1 MRVLELSLRNYRIFE
16 EVDLELPARVIGI
29 FGVNGAGKSTL
40 MESIAFACY
49 GVDAA
54 RTKKQEIRTHGVLT
68 DCEVRLVFEHA
79 GQPYEVRRTIR
90 GKGHTPEAELF
101 GGGMTLASG
110 TTEVDAE
117 IRRLLHMDL
126 QVFRASVY
134 AEQKQLDAF
143 SDVTP
148 GRRKEMAL
156 RLLGI
161 RPVEDARNASRRE
174 ARATKESADQLTG
187 AVPDVAAL
195 EADLK
200 GAKDVVTE
208 AKRLAKAAAA
218 ELKEAAAVEKAAKKA
233 FAGSD
238 ALRQRIEKLTVE
250 LRAKTE
256 QSEHAAE
263 QHEALLERVERMKTA
278 VAELPAIDDELA
290 GLAGIDDRLRLGT
303 ALVERRD
310 ELAQT
315 QARLDA
321 MPETDRAAVLT
332 ALEAAAGAVERVRSA
347 VAGAEAEQAH
357 RSTLLEQALERL
369 ERAAEAD
376 PSQPCPTCGRPL
388 GDDFASY
395 VKHCKAEVAGAK
407 KTAATAA
414 AAVKKALADR
424 ARAEKDQ
431 VAAAQAGER
440 AREQDARRSQLAERI
455 GSLSAEVATL
465 AEPFVGSVPE
475 LDELRASAQR
485 ARALST
491 RAAELRTERQHLAQ
505 TERDLDAARQRIELL
520 DGELARLAGEA
531 EGLAFDDAAHDRL
544 HDELEEA
551 IGALEEARETERG
564 ASDALKDAE
573 KAEAGLA
580 AAVRQAKET
589 QARVDE
595 LRSDARYVER
605 VALLLEGFRNHLVA
619 RIGPELSR
627 EAEALFR
634 ELTNHEYDDLKVDEE
649 KLTIQIADGDS
660 YFAID
665 RFSGS
670 ETDLANL
677 ALRVAISTQLSR
689 LSGADVGMMVLDE
702 VLASLDEERK
712 DLMVQALGRLS
723 SRFHQ
728 LFVVTHAEQIKD
740 QFPATISVQ
749 KVGRRRS
756 TAVLV

>member
-29 FGVNGAGKSTL
+29 FGENGAGKSSL

-54 RTKKQEIRTHGVLT
+54 RTKKHEIRTHGILT
-68 DCEVRLVFEHA
+68 DCLVRLVFEHA
-79 GQPYEVRRTIR
+79 GQQYEVRRTIK

-101 GGGMTLASG
+101 GGDMLLASG

-126 QVFRASVY
+126 HVFRASVY

-161 RPVEDARNASRRE
+161 RPVEEARNASRRE
-174 ARATKESADQLTG
+174 ARATKESAVQLAG
-187 AVPDVAAL
+187 AVADLAAL
-195 EADLK
+195 EAELK
-200 GAKDVVTE
+200 DAKEATAE
-208 AKRLAKAAAA
+208 AKHLAKAAVA
-218 ELKEAAAVEKAAKKA
+218 ELKGAIAVEKAATRA
-233 FAGSD
+233 FAESD
-238 ALRQRIEKLTVE
+238 AVRQRIETLTVE

-256 QSEHAAE
+256 QRGHASEQRDALAE
-263 QHEALLERVERMKTA
+263 RVQRMTEAL
-278 VAELPAIDDELA
+278 AELPAIEEQLGELA
-290 GLAGIDDRLRLGT
+290 GIEERLRLGSGL
-303 ALVERRD
+303 AERSA
-310 ELAQT
+310 ELAKTRAQLE
-315 QARLDA
+315 AV
-321 MPETDRAAVLT
+321 PEIDEGSVLA
-332 ALEAAAGAVERVRSA
+332 ALEAAAAALERARA
-347 VAGAEAEQAH
+347 AAAGAEAERAH
-357 RSTLLEQALERL
+357 RAALLEQALDRL
-369 ERAAEAD
+369 DRTADAD

-388 GDDFASY
+388 GNDFTSY
-395 VKHCKAEVAGAK
+395 VKHCKAEAADAK
-407 KTAATAA
+407 KAAAAAAATA
-414 AAVKKALADR
+414 KRDLADR
-424 ARAEKDQ
+424 VRAEKEQ
-431 VAAAQAGER
+431 AGAADAGER
-440 AREQDARRSQLAERI
+440 AREQAARRTQLAERVD
-455 GSLSAEVATL
+455 GLTAEIAEL
-465 AEPFVGSVPE
+465 AEPFDGAVPQ
-475 LDELRASAQR
+475 LDELRASAER
-485 ARALST
+485 ARTLAA
-491 RAAELRTERQHLAQ
+491 RATELGAQRQHLDQA
-505 TERDLDAARQRIELL
+505 ERDLAAARTRIDKL
-520 DGELARLAGEA
+520 DAELARLAGEA
-531 EGLAFDDAAHDRL
+531 EGLAFDEAQHARLRDEREHAAR
-544 HDELEEA
+544 
-551 IGALEEARETERG
+551 ALEEARSGERG

-573 KAEAGLA
+573 KAEVELLA
-580 AAVRQAKET
+580 ALRQAKET
-589 QARVDE
+589 QAKVDE
-595 LRSDARYVER
+595 LRSEARYVER
-605 VALLLEGFRNHLVA
+605 VAMLLEGFRDHLVA
-619 RIGPELSR
+619 RVGPELSR

-728 LFVVTHAEQIKD
+728 LFVVTHAEQVKD
-740 QFPATISVQ
+740 QFPASILVQ

>member
-1 MRVLELSLRNYRIFE
+1 MRVLELSLRNYRVFE

-54 RTKKQEIRTHGVLT
+54 RTKKQEIRTH
-68 DCEVRLVFEHA
+68 
-79 GQPYEVRRTIR
+79 R
-90 GKGHTPEAELF
+90 GKGHSPEAELF

-110 TTEVDAE
+110 TIEVDAE

-174 ARATKESADQLTG
+174 ARATRESADQLTS

-200 GAKDVVTE
+200 SAKDVVTE

-218 ELKEAAAVEKAAKKA
+218 ELKEAVAVEKAAKKA

-238 ALRQRIEKLTVE
+238 AVRQRIEKLTVE

-263 QHEALLERVERMKTA
+263 QHDALVERVERMRAA
-278 VAELPAIDDELA
+278 VAELPTIDDELS
-290 GLAGIDDRLRLGT
+290 GLAGIEDRLRLGT
-303 ALVERRD
+303 SLVERRD
-310 ELAQT
+310 ELAHT

-321 MPETDRAAVLT
+321 MPETDRATVVS
-332 ALEAAAGAVERVRSA
+332 ALEAAVGAVERARSA
-347 VAGAEAEQAH
+347 VAGTEAEQAH

-369 ERAAEAD
+369 ERAAVAD

-407 KTAATAA
+407 KTATTAA
-414 AAVKKALADR
+414 AAVKKALVER

-431 VAAAQAGER
+431 VAATEAGER
-440 AREQDARRSQLAERI
+440 AREQDAHRSQLAERI

-465 AEPFVGSVPE
+465 AEPFGGAVPE

-485 ARALST
+485 ARALGT
-491 RAAELRTERQHLAQ
+491 RAAELRTEREHLAQ
-505 TERDLDAARQRIELL
+505 AERDLEVARRRIELL
-520 DGELARLAGEA
+520 EAELAKLAGEA
-531 EGLAFDDAAHDRL
+531 EGLAFDDAAHERL

-551 IGALEEARETERG
+551 IGALEQARETERE
-564 ASDALKDAE
+564 ASDGLKDAE
-573 KAEAGLA
+573 KVEAGLV

>member
-1 MRVLELSLRNYRIFE
+1 VS
-16 EVDLELPARVIGI
+16 
-29 FGVNGAGKSTL
+29 
-40 MESIAFACY
+40 
-49 GVDAA
+49 
-54 RTKKQEIRTHGVLT
+54 
-68 DCEVRLVFEHA
+68 
-79 GQPYEVRRTIR
+79 
-90 GKGHTPEAELF
+90 
-101 GGGMTLASG
+101 LASG

-117 IRRLLHMDL
+117 IRGLLHMDL

-174 ARATKESADQLTG
+174 ARATRESADQLTG

-200 GAKDVVTE
+200 AAKDVVTE
-208 AKRLAKAAAA
+208 ATHLAKAAAA
-218 ELKEAAAVEKAAKKA
+218 HLKEAVAVEKAAKKA

-238 ALRQRIEKLTVE
+238 AVRQRIEKLTVE
-250 LRAKTE
+250 LRSKTE
-256 QSEHAAE
+256 QREHATQQLE
-263 QHEALLERVERMKTA
+263 VLVERVERMTA
-278 VAELPAIDDELA
+278 AVEELPAIDDELA
-290 GLAGIDDRLRLGT
+290 GLTGIEDRLRLGT
-303 ALVERRD
+303 ALMERRD
-310 ELAQT
+310 ELART

-321 MPETDRAAVLT
+321 IPRTDRAAVLS
-332 ALEAAAGAVERVRSA
+332 ALEAAAGAVERARSA
-347 VAGAEAEQAH
+347 VAGAEAERAH
-357 RSTLLEQALERL
+357 RSTLLEQAVERL
-369 ERAAEAD
+369 ERATEAD
-376 PSQPCPTCGRPL
+376 PTQPCPTCGRPM

-407 KTAATAA
+407 RTAATAA
-414 AAVKKALADR
+414 AAVKKALAER
-424 ARAEKDQ
+424 ARAEKYQ
-431 VAAAQAGER
+431 VAANEAGER
-440 AREQDARRSQLAERI
+440 AREGDAHRSQLAERI

-465 AEPFVGSVPE
+465 SEPFDGAVPE
-475 LDELRASAQR
+475 IDELRASAEW
-485 ARALST
+485 ARTLGT

-505 TERDLDAARQRIELL
+505 AERDLDAARRRIELL
-520 DGELARLAGEA
+520 DGELARLAEEA
-531 EGLAFDDAAHDRL
+531 EGLAFDHEAHERL

-551 IGALEEARETERG
+551 IAALEQARETERG

-573 KAEAGLA
+573 KAEASLV

-712 DLMVQALGRLS
+712 DLMVQALARLS

-728 LFVVTHAEQIKD
+728 LFVVTHAEQVKD

>member
-1 MRVLELSLRNYRIFE
+1 MVI
-16 EVDLELPARVIGI
+16 PA
-29 FGVNGAGKSTL
+29 A
-40 MESIAFACY
+40 EFAERRRR
-49 GVDAA
+49 AA
-54 RTKKQEIRTHGVLT
+54 REATQRGL
-68 DCEVRLVFEHA
+68 DGLLVW
-79 GQPYEVRRTIR
+79 GR
-90 GKGHTPEAELF
+90 GG
-101 GGGMTLASG
+101 S
-110 TTEVDAE
+110 
-117 IRRLLHMDL
+117 
-126 QVFRASVY
+126 
-134 AEQKQLDAF
+134 LDAF

-200 GAKDVVTE
+200 AAKDEVTD

-332 ALEAAAGAVERVRSA
+332 ALEAEAGVVERVRSA
-347 VAGAEAEQAH
+347 VAGAQAEQAH

-431 VAAAQAGER
+431 VAAAEAGER
-440 AREQDARRSQLAERI
+440 AREQDARRSQLADRI

-465 AEPFVGSVPE
+465 AEPFDGSVPE

-491 RAAELRTERQHLAQ
+491 RAAELLTERQHLAQ
-505 TERDLDAARQRIELL
+505 AERDLEAARQRIELL
-520 DGELARLAGEA
+520 DGELAKLAGEA
-531 EGLAFDDAAHDRL
+531 EGLAFDDAAHERL
-544 HDELEEA
+544 HD
-551 IGALEEARETERG
+551 
-564 ASDALKDAE
+564 
-573 KAEAGLA
+573 
-580 AAVRQAKET
+580 
-589 QARVDE
+589 
-595 LRSDARYVER
+595 
-605 VALLLEGFRNHLVA
+605 
-619 RIGPELSR
+619 
-627 EAEALFR
+627 
-634 ELTNHEYDDLKVDEE
+634 DL
-649 KLTIQIADGDS
+649 
-660 YFAID
+660 
-665 RFSGS
+665 
-670 ETDLANL
+670 
-677 ALRVAISTQLSR
+677 
-689 LSGADVGMMVLDE
+689 
-702 VLASLDEERK
+702 
-712 DLMVQALGRLS
+712 
-723 SRFHQ
+723 
-728 LFVVTHAEQIKD
+728 
-740 QFPATISVQ
+740 
-749 KVGRRRS
+749 
-756 TAVLV
+756 